1 MQGEAFKH
9 LAVVSIDSGAKLG
22 YVDEL
27 AIDPA
32 NRTLAGLWIKADHQ
46 RQLIPISA
54 VRRIGQDAV
63 TVPNDA
69 AVQSV
74 PAAGELASM
83 PGLDELH
90 KLKVVDEAGSYLGK
104 VHAIDIDPESFRMVS
119 ATAHEGGVLGI
130 GGTTTL
136 VPAEEIRSIGPE
148 LMVVASRAGEPGGGT
163 GDESPAPPE
172 AARPAAGERGGD
184 A

>member
-22 YVDEL
+22 YVDDL
-27 AIDPA
+27 AVDPA
-32 NRTLAGLWIKADHQ
+32 SRTLAGLWIKVDHQ
-46 RQLIPISA
+46 RQLIPITA

-69 AVQSV
+69 AVHSV
-74 PAAGELASM
+74 PAAGELATM
-83 PGLDELH
+83 PGLDELR
-90 KLKVVDEAGSYLGK
+90 KLKVVDEAGTYLGK
-104 VHAIDIDPESFRMVS
+104 VHAIEIDPESYRLVS

-130 GGTTTL
+130 GGTSVV

-148 LMVVASRAGEPGGGT
+148 LMVVASRAGERDREDT
-163 GDESPAPPE
+163 GQSGDLPTAP
-172 AARPAAGERGGD
+172 RPTAGERGGG